1 MNKAYEHIFFDLDRT
16 LWDFDKNSGE
26 ALAEIFDHFNLQSL
40 GVENCDVFNTKYR
53 EINDQK
59 WDAYRRGRL
68 RKKELRIQRFTEVLA
83 HFGCHDLAL
92 GSRIDRFYVSVSPHK
107 TALFPGTLE
116 TLDYLSAKYKMHI
129 ITNGFEEVQHIKL
142 KKSGLTRYFDVV
154 MTSER
159 AMARKPDP
167 AVFKLAFAEAGAKAN
182 HSIMVGDDLGTD
194 ISGARSVWMDQVYFN
209 PNGITHDDDVTH
221 EIERIDQLKTIL

>member
-1 MNKAYEHIFFDLDRT
+1 MKKAYQHIFFDLDRT

-26 ALAEIFDHFNLQSL
+26 SLAEIFDHFNLKSL
-40 GVENCDVFNTKYR
+40 GVENCDVFRTKYI

-116 TLDYLSAKYKMHI
+116 TLDYLSSKYKMHI

-142 KKSGLTRYFDVV
+142 SKSGLTQFFDVV

-167 AVFKLAFAEAGAKAN
+167 AVFKLALAEAKASAAN
-182 HSIMVGDDLGTD
+182 SIMVGDDLGTD
-194 ISGARSVWMDQVYFN
+194 ISGARGIWMDQVYFN
-209 PNGITHDDDVTH
+209 PHKARHNDDVTY
-221 EIERIDQLKTIL
+221 EIERIADLKTIL